1 MLPELSLDL
10 ENFEEIVLEYRNRI
24 ASIYPEWTDYN
35 YHDPGITLI
44 ELFAWLK
51 EIQQFHL
58 DQIGAC
64 HRQMYLNLLGVPIVH
79 KTPATG
85 WVEVKCSENQFLL
98 QGTKFYA
105 GSICFESAESEMLLK
120 NDIISCITRDQGG
133 SDRIDEN
140 QLVQGKD
147 LRIYPFG
154 KEPEPDNCCYLQ
166 LAVPLPVNERIH
178 LSVRI
183 FDRYPVKRVP
193 VRQEEDFFPLG
204 TIAYEAFCDG
214 EWVPWKLIKDETY
227 QLIQD
232 GQLIFSVESLM
243 KQTEVEGIKGYYLRL
258 RLLESQY
265 ETPPLITEISFN
277 QVVVVQKDSICS
289 YEEYS
294 IDFYSGYSQ
303 FIHVNKAW
311 EQSGRE
317 ALYYRS
323 VDRFYPVERYEK
335 HVSNGRVS
343 YEIQQPDNW
352 NPSILRILY
361 FPADFEQRR
370 FLGEGTGFPN
380 QQFFLGEKESYGE
393 DLELLI
399 EDAEEAGTYLAWKRV
414 EHFYHSTPTDRH
426 FQFIEKEE
434 MIAFG
439 DGICGMAPEG
449 GIYILRYTSSFGSG
463 GNVKAGRINRVLA
476 HPELTVFNGRE
487 TYGGM
492 DEEEFAQSFLRVR
505 QMLTKQERGVTQEDY
520 EALVYRVPGLMIAS
534 CKAVVLSPQM
544 DTKVKPRET
553 VMGIMVKPFAGT
565 GVRELSR
572 AYRHNIMRYLDSRR
586 LLGTKV
592 LIYPPEYI
600 HVTVRGELLIKPQY
614 RQAQEMVTQAVETFF
629 GELGETFGRPILYG
643 KLYGMIDSIPCVSGI
658 QNMVIECRG
667 NHGKR
672 NQNGDVIP
680 SYNGVFL
687 LDDVEFIMSVR

>member
-1 MLPELSLDL
+1 MLPELSLDV

-58 DQIGAC
+58 NQIGTS
-64 HRQMYLNLLGVPIVH
+64 HRQMYLNLLGVPMIH
-79 KTPATG
+79 KTPAAG
-85 WVEVKCSENQFLL
+85 WVEVKCAENKFLF

-105 GSICFESAESEMLLK
+105 GSICFESAEPEMLLK
-120 NDIISCITRDQGG
+120 NDIISCVTRNQRG
-133 SDRIDEN
+133 SDRIDKN
-140 QLVQGKD
+140 QLIQGKD

-166 LAVPLPVNERIH
+166 LEVPLPVRERIH
-178 LSVRI
+178 LSIRI
-183 FDRYPVKRVP
+183 YDRYPVKRVP
-193 VRQEEDFFPLG
+193 VKDEEEFFPLAA
-204 TIAYEAFCDG
+204 IAYEAFCNG
-214 EWVPWKLIKDETY
+214 EWVPWNLIKDETY

-232 GQLIFSVESLM
+232 GQITFSMEDLM
-243 KQTEVEGIKGYYLRL
+243 EETVAEGVKGYYLRL

-277 QVVVVQKDSICS
+277 QVLVVQKDSICA
-289 YEEYS
+289 YEEHS
-294 IDFYSGYSQ
+294 IDFCNENTR
-303 FIHVNKAW
+303 FVHANRAW

-323 VDRFYPVERYEK
+323 ADRFYPVEGYKKQEL
-335 HVSNGRVS
+335 NGIIS
-343 YEIQQPDNW
+343 YELQKPENW
-352 NPSILRILY
+352 NPKTLRILY
-361 FPADFEQRR
+361 FPAEFEQRR
-370 FLGEGTGFPN
+370 YLGEGTGFPN
-380 QQFFLGEKESYGE
+380 QQFSLGGEGCYSE

-399 EDAEEAGTYLAWKRV
+399 EDPQAPGTYHAWERV
-414 EHFYHSTPTDRH
+414 EHFYHSGPSDRH
-426 FQFIEKEE
+426 FQFIEKAE
-434 MIAFG
+434 MVAFG
-439 DGICGMAPEG
+439 DGLMGMAPEG
-449 GIYILRYTSSFGSG
+449 GIYILRYASSLGSG
-463 GNVKAGRINRVLA
+463 GNVKAGRITRVSD
-476 HPELTVFNGRE
+476 HPELKVSNGRE
-487 TYGGM
+487 TGGGL

-505 QMLTKQERGVTQEDY
+505 QMLNKQERGVTQEDY

-534 CKAVVLSPQM
+534 CKAVALSPQI
-544 DTKVKPRET
+544 DAKVKPRET
-553 VMGIMVKPFAGT
+553 VIGIMVKPFSVL

-600 HVTVRGELLIKPQY
+600 RVTLRGELLIKPQY
-614 RQAQEMVTQAVETFF
+614 RQAEEMVKKAVEAFF
-629 GELGETFGRPILYG
+629 LELGETFGSPILYG

-672 NQNGDVIP
+672 NQSGDVIP

-687 LDDVEFIMSVR
+687 LNDVEFAMSVR